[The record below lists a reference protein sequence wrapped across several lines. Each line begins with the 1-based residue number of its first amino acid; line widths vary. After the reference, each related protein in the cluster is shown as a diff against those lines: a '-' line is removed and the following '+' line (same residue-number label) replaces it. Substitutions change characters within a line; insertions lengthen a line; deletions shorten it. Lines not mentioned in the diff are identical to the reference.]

1 MNIGGYYVMWK
12 SFYTVKAYSLHYSV
26 VSCAFKTLWSY
37 LMHRSNMRVTDN
49 FMLPWCTMQL
59 LQIWI
64 CVIYAFWNCHVD
76 MEVLLLEL
84 DLCYGRFLR
93 NSSQDTMF
101 RVITV
106 QDHCSIWR
114 FPAINSMQNM
124 CQLWKFPVKVIIIQ
138 IMLSKDYI

>member
-37 LMHRSNMRVTDN
+37 LMHQSNMRVTDN

-76 MEVLLLEL
+76 MEFLLLEL
-84 DLCYGRFLR
+84 DLCYGRFLEIA
-93 NSSQDTMF
+93 F
-101 RVITV
+101 RTQCSGWSLYRITAAYGGSLP
-106 QDHCSIWR
+106 SIACR
-114 FPAINSMQNM
+114 ICVNFESF
-124 CQLWKFPVKVIIIQ
+124 L
-138 IMLSKDYI
+138 